1 MFIVLHNEGYG
12 FNEMNKEEK
21 NHKIRSNENRIDDT
35 VFIHDLLV
43 IEENVCVGPRVIF
56 VPGGD
61 TRTFVRSNAEIGAGS
76 VIGPGVEIGFGACIA
91 PGSVVMQA
99 VPPNALIEGNPAVVV
114 GYKRLSSMEG
124 NDGLISPTDKLV
136 TVDNDML
143 IKGSMIQLGV
153 DEAAL
158 YLKKNFKDLRGSL
171 IVGDFLE
178 DLPFIPVRYFM
189 VYDVPS
195 EKLRGEHAHK
205 ECHQFLVC
213 VHGKC
218 HALID
223 NGEYRREVLLDNPQ
237 VGLYMPPMIWGTQY
251 KYSKDAHL
259 LVFASHAYNTEDYIR
274 SYKSFLKLKKLT

>member
-1 MFIVLHNEGYG
+1 
-12 FNEMNKEEK
+12 MNKEEK